1 MNDTTIS
8 TLFSGDVCADDS
20 RLHLPSRLRRIRG
33 MWIAPLVKAAEY
45 TKQSLATNISKY
57 LFKYLY

>member
-45 TKQSLATNISKY
+45 TKNH
-57 LFKYLY
+57 